1 MSINWVMLHDQ
12 EGFIPLPN
20 ERFIYKSPSRT
31 SLSLQPLS
39 SYTGKDPFS
48 VQCSAGCVH
57 LTNQRVI
64 YLPAQKTEQFQSF
77 SAPLLNIHDS
87 HVSAPFFGPNVWTAV
102 IQPVPGG
109 GIPATLPAIQLKL
122 TFKEGGAFDYHT
134 NFERIKERLL
144 QAVETSR
151 EGGLRTV
158 DLSTVDLEELPA
170 YEGPANGT
178 TYTSQIHPDAGSEA
192 CPYNGPPP
200 GAETEP
206 LDPPPGYEEVQ
217 QQSVATELEE
227 RLRRSS

>member
-1 MSINWVMLHDQ
+1 MTRRGS
-12 EGFIPLPN
+12 
-20 ERFIYKSPSRT
+20 SPSLT
-31 SLSLQPLS
+31 ND
-39 SYTGKDPFS
+39 SYTSRRLAQVSP
-48 VQCSAGCVH
+48 CNRSAH
-57 LTNQRVI
+57 TQVI

>member
-1 MSINWVMLHDQ
+1 M
-12 EGFIPLPN
+12 
-20 ERFIYKSPSRT
+20 
-31 SLSLQPLS
+31 
-39 SYTGKDPFS
+39 
-48 VQCSAGCVH
+48 
-57 LTNQRVI
+57 I